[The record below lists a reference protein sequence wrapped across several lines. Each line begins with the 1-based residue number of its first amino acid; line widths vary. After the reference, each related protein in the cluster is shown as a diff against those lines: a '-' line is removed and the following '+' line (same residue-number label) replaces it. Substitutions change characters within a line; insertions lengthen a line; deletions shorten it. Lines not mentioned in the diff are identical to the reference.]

1 MTKDKPS
8 STRGKLLI
16 AGGLFIIIA
25 VGAGIGIYFGFFHH
39 EDAEITESSA
49 ESFFPTEKKFVVVPN
64 VQEGVNASVQLLE
77 QQSTTDADSV
87 LYFVNVTFT
96 GDDDVDTTT
105 TRYLR
110 RGLQQQD
117 NNAALKLY
125 VSESELTES
134 IEYQELKNQVA
145 DGTAETF
152 NLTSGAVGS
161 YQFQTTY
168 DDAVGIAFI
177 NSEQEQVQAFANF
190 ADVPNVPGPII
201 FASSM
206 PSSSQYPTSGT
217 INFVRRYKT
226 DVNTGEAV
234 PFTTLKFVDIDPPSA
249 PGAMIYL
256 SPMAG
261 GRRINEDGVI
271 PIEIE
276 QADKNGWYTV
286 SGTFE
291 QEAPAEYNDSTAN
304 YYQEIIIWC
313 EPFGVYLGGGAIE
326 YTE

>member
-1 MTKDKPS
+1 
-8 STRGKLLI
+8 
-16 AGGLFIIIA
+16 
-25 VGAGIGIYFGFFHH
+25 
-39 EDAEITESSA
+39 
-49 ESFFPTEKKFVVVPN
+49 
-64 VQEGVNASVQLLE
+64 
-77 QQSTTDADSV
+77 
-87 LYFVNVTFT
+87 
-96 GDDDVDTTT
+96 
-105 TRYLR
+105 
-110 RGLQQQD
+110 
-117 NNAALKLY
+117 
-125 VSESELTES
+125 LTES